1 MRISDLAES
10 IGIRPK
16 PYRILTLDGGG
27 VRGIIP
33 VLWLERLEKSLGGPV
48 HAHFRR
54 APQGHTRA
62 GGRRGPERLSH
73 LRSFAL
79 HWRPFAAYSPRS

>member
-33 VLWLERLEKSLGGPV
+33 VLWLERL
-48 HAHFRR
+48 
-54 APQGHTRA
+54 
-62 GGRRGPERLSH
+62 SH